1 MIRHACWTAAALSV
15 LALLAGCS
23 GPDTTAVPTEGAAP
37 FVCDG
42 VSARGV
48 ELALGGAA
56 VAERTEGSWAEGER
70 FSCAV
75 TREQGSGTI
84 MVTSMP
90 VDQSG
95 TWGSDENSI
104 QSTLASQGGAERIT
118 SGGDGIGYVFAQG
131 SAGWVCSGRL
141 TLVVLDD
148 MSTAKRDQRA
158 DARALLVSMLPWAC
172 GGEKVPART
181 VGK

>member
-1 MIRHACWTAAALSV
+1 
-15 LALLAGCS
+15 
-23 GPDTTAVPTEGAAP
+23 
-37 FVCDG
+37 
-42 VSARGV
+42 
-48 ELALGGAA
+48 
-56 VAERTEGSWAEGER
+56 
-70 FSCAV
+70 
-75 TREQGSGTI
+75 

-90 VDQSG
+90 VDQGG

-118 SGGDGIGYVFAQG
+118 SDGDGIGYVFAQG
-131 SAGWVCSGRL
+131 SAGWVCSGRF

-148 MSTAKRDQRA
+148 VSTAKRAPRA
-158 DARALLVSMLPWAC
+158 DARALVVSMLPWAC